1 MNIKQKFNSIDQSK
15 LDSKQVEILK
25 NIEQKTDGFK
35 TKDKEIIS
43 KIDTALDKIISALK
57 DKNPEAI
64 KTKTTS
70 KTKSQKSSGGGKRT
84 LFSIAKDIRKS
95 DETWEEAKNRAKKIM
110 EDENKQTTQ
119 KMKSETEKLL
129 AFIKRKK
136 ELDGLSG
143 TSVKKDSKIEALPK
157 GRRVSKKG
165 WKNQYGESE
174 GGRVYYENRDNR
186 TDRLAPS
193 FADKIYLAEGGG
205 VGAKTLYSLDQI
217 EYSVEYSDKDGKT
230 YNETFKTK
238 DEALNGIYELKKL
251 GYNIIS
257 RTRHFKD
264 DGTFNG
270 FFSEGGYANKG
281 VYVETLDE
289 EIDLSDDAKVRARK
303 TQQGSNKSYSE
314 LREKH
319 GGSPEALAFANGGY
333 VVIAKSEKGGGFVMS
348 KPTTKAKAEKL
359 KSLLPKING
368 ESNEVMTIGKASK
381 LSGLV
386 GKEYLK
392 YADGGNVID
401 AFQMRTVRGVDSQP
415 TEVLTNEQ
423 KVEFANGGGV
433 DNDITNELQ
442 NFDIENLDP
451 FEKMQ
456 YNQFYPSLG
465 KVGALQVLINNVEGD
480 YSQLSEELSELAEKQ
495 MSMDDWN
502 ESTREMLF
510 ERDGYANGGTLI
522 GVPQTPLARGLDIDY
537 TGLVGETGGMSAG
550 EMFAEGGSLG
560 NHGLKQGDQIIKTM
574 SGGVQKI
581 KTKDGQTMYVDLAS
595 GYRGAEPPLPF
606 DKGGKLTRIKLG
618 DTVRYKDEAWYL
630 HQKKG
635 VVGIVNM
642 KQGAWGSDFPFIPL
656 SKIDI
661 ERELKDFYG
670 NPIKKGEIPYLVED
684 FAKGGGVGSDSWYD
698 KQYDKK
704 SLDYVAGEIAHTE
717 RSRRKFKLEGNE
729 EMAKDRD
736 EHAKKLWEIYYKK
749 RKESKK
755 NELGGNTGLPAGMY
769 ADGGYT
775 NERRHV
781 NKSQDYEVRYAK
793 NKPNRAGYL
802 GKRSFDEGGISNG
815 RYEVVKVIGFDKNG
829 KTLPKNEIKVIAD
842 FDSRKEALNFVYEQQ
857 FKKDVTQRDIFI
869 RDTKTNKTFA
879 EGGFMTDPNF
889 GDFQNQVYAT
899 GGGVGKKK
907 TQKEL
912 RKEYLEKLGSK
923 EADVWDK
930 IGAESG
936 SQIRNSDKML
946 KAYAEGVE
954 EMLQKEGVGKGSFDQ
969 EDYDFY
975 TDENWHLFNE
985 FLVWNGYY
993 EPEMTK
999 TEKAWRE
1006 DRFKDPKYRN
1016 YVSNPS
1022 VITIKR
1028 VKDEDRIEL
1037 GYGFDIIVEKH
1048 SYTNGKSTYGA
1059 VLYYANKLFKFFAI
1073 MPNSSKKEAINN
1085 VYDYIKTLKVSDK
1098 ISENSPKK
1106 GDYSVYYNDRGGEH
1120 RKTFDTKFDAQEFIN
1135 MVNYLTENSKSKSG
1149 KYIVKA
1155 DIKEVKVKT
1164 DAGYEYTFKGS
1175 DVLNGVNILE
1185 KGSLLKNNATYVAK
1199 RNIMYVELKNGERI
1213 KPANGYWIKKDAKG
1227 ELFKPEKKEEYKV
1240 MSNQAIFPK
1249 RGAGTYWY
1257 VENSKGQTINNTT
1270 GKPYKGKEMTNYYF
1284 LNEEE
1289 AKKFAKKLNNSSFE
1303 GGGKTTFKEKAT
1315 AIAKKFEGKKVE
1327 PKYQKE
1333 YGKTYDKAEAKEVG
1347 NKIAGSQKAKYDSK
1361 IITKK
1366 GFASNDYDVI
1376 VKLPN
1381 GLTTKKDFEGFS
1393 KEEVIE
1399 WCENRG
1405 WKYNNKAEKQGGYI
1419 LKDYEFFVKTP
1430 TLYNTVLPNS
1440 KGKTSK
1446 GGSTKR
1452 GGAMQ
1457 LAKQIRKEG
1466 ESWQS
1471 ALKRANEQ
1479 MRNK

>member
-1 MNIKQKFNSIDQSK
+1 MNIKQKFESIDQSQLSESQK
-15 LDSKQVEILK
+15 EILSKIKLATK
-25 NIEQKTDGFK
+25 NFTIE
-35 TKDKEIIS
+35 DKKSIEKVDNALDNIIS
-43 KIDTALDKIISALK
+43 KLEKTKPQAIKK
-57 DKNPEAI
+57 EVKEEKKEAPKKEEAPRKETSKKATKS
-64 KTKTTS
+64 KTKTP
-70 KTKSQKSSGGGKRT
+70 KNGGDGKRT
-84 LFSIAKDIRKS
+84 MFSIAKEIRKA
-95 DETWEEAKNRAKKIM
+95 DESWEEAKKRAKKIM
-110 EDENKQTTQ
+110 EQEKDETTK
-119 KMKSETEKLL
+119 KMKTETEKLL

-136 ELDGLSG
+136 ELKGLTG

-157 GRRVSKKG
+157 GRRISKNGK
-165 WKNQYGESE
+165 
-174 GGRVYYENRDNR
+174 RYYEYRDNR
-186 TDRLAPS
+186 TDRLAPN
-193 FADKIYLAEGGG
+193 FADKIYLE
-205 VGAKTLYSLDQI
+205 D
-217 EYSVEYSDKDGKT
+217 
-230 YNETFKTK
+230 
-238 DEALNGIYELKKL
+238 
-251 GYNIIS
+251 
-257 RTRHFKD
+257 
-264 DGTFNG
+264 
-270 FFSEGGYANKG
+270 GGYAG
-281 VYVETLDE
+281 
-289 EIDLSDDAKVRARK
+289 
-303 TQQGSNKSYSE
+303 
-314 LREKH
+314 
-319 GGSPEALAFANGGY
+319 GGY
-333 VVIAKSEKGGGFVMS
+333 IVVAKSEKGGGFVMS
-348 KPTTKAKAEKL
+348 KPTTKVKAEKL
-359 KSLLPKING
+359 KSLLPKIDG

-401 AFQMRTVRGVDSQP
+401 AFQIRTVRGVDSQP

-423 KVEFANGGGV
+423 KVEFANGG
-433 DNDITNELQ
+433 
-442 NFDIENLDP
+442 
-451 FEKMQ
+451 
-456 YNQFYPSLG
+456 
-465 KVGALQVLINNVEGD
+465 
-480 YSQLSEELSELAEKQ
+480 
-495 MSMDDWN
+495 
-502 ESTREMLF
+502 
-510 ERDGYANGGTLI
+510 TLI
-522 GVPQTPLARGLDIDY
+522 GVPETPLARGLDIDY

-550 EMFAEGGSLG
+550 EMFAMGGSLG

-574 SGGVQKI
+574 SGGVQKV
-581 KTKDGQTMYVDLAS
+581 KTKSGDIVYVNLAN

-606 DKGGKLTRIKLG
+606 SDGGSVKR
-618 DTVRYKDEAWYL
+618 
-630 HQKKG
+630 
-635 VVGIVNM
+635 N
-642 KQGAWGSDFPFIPL
+642 L
-656 SKIDI
+656 SRDI
-661 ERELKDFYG
+661 
-670 NPIKKGEIPYLVED
+670 
-684 FAKGGGVGSDSWYD
+684 
-698 KQYDKK
+698 
-704 SLDYVAGEIAHTE
+704 
-717 RSRRKFKLEGNE
+717 KFKNYSE
-729 EMAKDRD
+729 K
-736 EHAKKLWEIYYKK
+736 H
-749 RKESKK
+749 
-755 NELGGNTGLPAGMY
+755 
-769 ADGGYT
+769 
-775 NERRHV
+775 
-781 NKSQDYEVRYAK
+781 EVRYSK
-793 NKPNRAGYL
+793 DKPHRRGY
-802 GKRSFDEGGISNG
+802 G
-815 RYEVVKVIGFDKNG
+815 YE
-829 KTLPKNEIKVIAD
+829 
-842 FDSRKEALNFVYEQQ
+842 
-857 FKKDVTQRDIFI
+857 
-869 RDTKTNKTFA
+869 

-889 GDFQNQVYAT
+889 GDFQSGVYAT

-907 TQKEL
+907 TPKQL
-912 RKEYLEKLGSK
+912 RNEYLEKLGSK

-1022 VITIKR
+1022 VI
-1028 VKDEDRIEL
+1028 
-1037 GYGFDIIVEKH
+1037 
-1048 SYTNGKSTYGA
+1048 
-1059 VLYYANKLFKFFAI
+1059 
-1073 MPNSSKKEAINN
+1073 
-1085 VYDYIKTLKVSDK
+1085 KVSG
-1098 ISENSPKK
+1098 S
-1106 GDYSVYYNDRGGEH
+1106 
-1120 RKTFDTKFDAQEFIN
+1120 
-1135 MVNYLTENSKSKSG
+1135 SKSKSKSS

-1361 IITKK
+1361 MSGGGSVVNLDNKYVYITYEGQPLEGGETQRIVSHKYSDSKFDKK
-1366 GFASNDYDVI
+1366 TLTLNFKDGSNLVLEKEI
-1376 VKLPN
+1376 S
-1381 GLTTKKDFEGFS
+1381 DFEKG
-1393 KEEVIE
+1393 KEVVVKSGEQYVAI
-1399 WCENRG
+1399 
-1405 WKYNNKAEKQGGYI
+1405 QL
-1419 LKDYEFFVKTP
+1419 LKDKAKT
-1430 TLYNTVLPNS
+1430 T
-1440 KGKTSK
+1440 KTSK
-1446 GGSTKR
+1446 GSSTKR

-1457 LAKQIRKEG
+1457 LAKEIRKEG
-1466 ESWQS
+1466 ESWAS

-1479 MRNK
+1479 IRNQK

>member
-43 KIDTALDKIISALK
+43 KIDMALDKIISALK
-57 DKNPEAI
+57 EKNPEAI
-64 KTKTTS
+64 KSKTTS
-70 KTKSQKSSGGGKRT
+70 RTKTQKSSGSGKRT

-193 FADKIYLAEGGG
+193 FADKVYLA
-205 VGAKTLYSLDQI
+205 
-217 EYSVEYSDKDGKT
+217 
-230 YNETFKTK
+230 
-238 DEALNGIYELKKL
+238 
-251 GYNIIS
+251 
-257 RTRHFKD
+257 
-264 DGTFNG
+264 
-270 FFSEGGYANKG
+270 EGGYANKG

-359 KSLLPKING
+359 KSLLPKIDG
-368 ESNEVMTIGKASK
+368 ESNEVMTLNKASK

-392 YADGGNVID
+392 YADGGAI
-401 AFQMRTVRGVDSQP
+401 
-415 TEVLTNEQ
+415 
-423 KVEFANGGGV
+423 
-433 DNDITNELQ
+433 I
-442 NFDIENLDP
+442 
-451 FEKMQ
+451 
-456 YNQFYPSLG
+456 
-465 KVGALQVLINNVEGD
+465 
-480 YSQLSEELSELAEKQ
+480 
-495 MSMDDWN
+495 
-502 ESTREMLF
+502 
-510 ERDGYANGGTLI
+510 GT
-522 GVPQTPLARGLDIDY
+522 PETPLARGLDIDY

-550 EMFAEGGSLG
+550 EMFANGGG
-560 NHGLKQGDQIIKTM
+560 IPNNYQDRYYADIWDIDWTQEQKNHFLQDHKNEIGFDEEFYGVSIKEKTTK
-574 SGGVQKI
+574 KI
-581 KTKDGQTMYVDLAS
+581 KSSKGQEVGFAYIDVDKLLKTKSSELPKYVKLSLQKHIREGQYA
-595 GYRGAEPPLPF
+595 Y
-606 DKGGKLTRIKLG
+606 GGRTRERK
-618 DTVRYKDEAWYL
+618 YL
-630 HQKKG
+630 NHSEK
-635 VVGIVNM
+635 
-642 KQGAWGSDFPFIPL
+642 
-656 SKIDI
+656 
-661 ERELKDFYG
+661 
-670 NPIKKGEIPYLVED
+670 
-684 FAKGGGVGSDSWYD
+684 
-698 KQYDKK
+698 
-704 SLDYVAGEIAHTE
+704 H
-717 RSRRKFKLEGNE
+717 
-729 EMAKDRD
+729 
-736 EHAKKLWEIYYKK
+736 
-749 RKESKK
+749 
-755 NELGGNTGLPAGMY
+755 
-769 ADGGYT
+769 
-775 NERRHV
+775 
-781 NKSQDYEVRYAK
+781 EVRYSK
-793 NKPNRAGYL
+793 DKPHRRGY
-802 GKRSFDEGGISNG
+802 G
-815 RYEVVKVIGFDKNG
+815 
-829 KTLPKNEIKVIAD
+829 
-842 FDSRKEALNFVYEQQ
+842 
-857 FKKDVTQRDIFI
+857 
-869 RDTKTNKTFA
+869 
-879 EGGFMTDPNF
+879 
-889 GDFQNQVYAT
+889 YAS

-912 RKEYLEKLGSK
+912 RQEYLEKLGSK

-954 EMLQKEGVGKGSFDQ
+954 EMLQEEGVGKGSFDQ

-1006 DRFKDPKYRN
+1006 DRFKDPEYKK

-1022 VITIKR
+1022 VI
-1028 VKDEDRIEL
+1028 
-1037 GYGFDIIVEKH
+1037 
-1048 SYTNGKSTYGA
+1048 S
-1059 VLYYANKLFKFFAI
+1059 
-1073 MPNSSKKEAINN
+1073 
-1085 VYDYIKTLKVSDK
+1085 VSG
-1098 ISENSPKK
+1098 S
-1106 GDYSVYYNDRGGEH
+1106 
-1120 RKTFDTKFDAQEFIN
+1120 
-1135 MVNYLTENSKSKSG
+1135 SKSKSKSS
-1149 KYIVKA
+1149 KYIVKS

-1249 RGAGTYWY
+1249 RGVGTYWY

-1284 LNEEE
+1284 LNEDG
-1289 AKKFAKKLNNSSFE
+1289 AKKFAEKLNSSTFE
-1303 GGGKTTFKEKAT
+1303 GGGYLKNGYFKNEIDNDYIEEINKYYNKWNSIKDEKDSENFKKTKPPMFGTYKTTDILEQIKHFEKLDIPFQANEVSRNQFK
-1315 AIAKKFEGKKVE
+1315 
-1327 PKYQKE
+1327 
-1333 YGKTYDKAEAKEVG
+1333 KEV
-1347 NKIAGSQKAKYDSK
+1347 SK
-1361 IITKK
+1361 IIDNFMNKK
-1366 GFASNDYDVI
+1366 SY
-1376 VKLPN
+1376 
-1381 GLTTKKDFEGFS
+1381 
-1393 KEEVIE
+1393 
-1399 WCENRG
+1399 
-1405 WKYNNKAEKQGGYI
+1405 
-1419 LKDYEFFVKTP
+1419 
-1430 TLYNTVLPNS
+1430 
-1440 KGKTSK
+1440 KG

-1457 LAKQIRKEG
+1457 LAKQIRKDG

>member
-64 KTKTTS
+64 KTKKTS
-70 KTKSQKSSGGGKRT
+70 KIKSQKSSGGGKRT

-186 TDRLAPS
+186 TDRLAPNFS
-193 FADKIYLAEGGG
+193 DKIYLAG
-205 VGAKTLYSLDQI
+205 
-217 EYSVEYSDKDGKT
+217 
-230 YNETFKTK
+230 
-238 DEALNGIYELKKL
+238 
-251 GYNIIS
+251 
-257 RTRHFKD
+257 
-264 DGTFNG
+264 
-270 FFSEGGYANKG
+270 GGYANKG

-289 EIDLSDDAKVRARK
+289 KIDLSDDAKVKARK

-392 YADGGNVID
+392 YA
-401 AFQMRTVRGVDSQP
+401 
-415 TEVLTNEQ
+415 E
-423 KVEFANGGGV
+423 
-433 DNDITNELQ
+433 
-442 NFDIENLDP
+442 
-451 FEKMQ
+451 
-456 YNQFYPSLG
+456 
-465 KVGALQVLINNVEGD
+465 
-480 YSQLSEELSELAEKQ
+480 
-495 MSMDDWN
+495 
-502 ESTREMLF
+502 
-510 ERDGYANGGTLI
+510 GGTII
-522 GVPQTPLARGLDIDY
+522 GTPETPLARGLDIDY

-574 SGGVQKI
+574 SGGVQKVKNKSGDI
-581 KTKDGQTMYVDLAS
+581 VYVNLAN

-606 DKGGKLTRIKLG
+606 SDGGSVKR
-618 DTVRYKDEAWYL
+618 
-630 HQKKG
+630 
-635 VVGIVNM
+635 N
-642 KQGAWGSDFPFIPL
+642 L
-656 SKIDI
+656 SRD
-661 ERELKDFYG
+661 
-670 NPIKKGEIPYLVED
+670 
-684 FAKGGGVGSDSWYD
+684 
-698 KQYDKK
+698 
-704 SLDYVAGEIAHTE
+704 
-717 RSRRKFKLEGNE
+717 RKFKNYSEKHEFN
-729 EMAKDRD
+729 
-736 EHAKKLWEIYYKK
+736 Y
-749 RKESKK
+749 S
-755 NELGGNTGLPAGMY
+755 
-769 ADGGYT
+769 
-775 NERRHV
+775 
-781 NKSQDYEVRYAK
+781 K
-793 NKPNRAGYL
+793 NKPHRRGY
-802 GKRSFDEGGISNG
+802 G
-815 RYEVVKVIGFDKNG
+815 YE
-829 KTLPKNEIKVIAD
+829 
-842 FDSRKEALNFVYEQQ
+842 
-857 FKKDVTQRDIFI
+857 
-869 RDTKTNKTFA
+869 

-889 GDFQNQVYAT
+889 GDFQSGVYAT

-912 RKEYLEKLGSK
+912 RNEYLEKLGSK

-1419 LKDYEFFVKTP
+1419 LKDYEFFVKRP

-1457 LAKQIRKEG
+1457 LAKQIRKDG

-1479 MRNK
+1479 IRNQK